1 MPIYEYEC
9 ESCGEVIE
17 NWQKFSD
24 TPLTTCKC
32 CGGKLHKL
40 ISHSSFHLKG
50 SGWYVTDYGG
60 KKSGITDSKKSES
73 SPDKESKK
81 NDTSSSSGSPP
92 SSSPSTS
99 T

>member
-9 ESCGEVIE
+9 EFCGEVIE

-24 TPLTTCKC
+24 APLTTCES

-50 SGWYVTDYGG
+50 SGWYVTDYAG

-73 SPDKESKK
+73 SPDKKSKK
-81 NDTSSSSGSPP
+81 DTSSSS
-92 SSSPSTS
+92 SSSSSDSSGTIP
-99 T
+99 

>member
-24 TPLTTCKC
+24 TPLSTCKS
-32 CGGKLHKL
+32 CGGNLHKL

-50 SGWYVTDYGG
+50 SGWYITDYAG
-60 KKSGITDSKKSES
+60 KKSGIADSEKSEPVPDKKSKKDTIS
-73 SPDKESKK
+73 STD
-81 NDTSSSSGSPP
+81 PP
-92 SSSPSTS
+92 SSSSTD
-99 T
+99 TTP

>member
-17 NWQKFSD
+17 DWQKFSD
-24 TPLTTCKC
+24 DPLSTCKS

-50 SGWYVTDYGG
+50 SGWYVTDYSG
-60 KKSGITDSKKSES
+60 KKSGIEDSKKPES
-73 SPDKESKK
+73 TPDKESKK
-81 NDTSSSSGSPP
+81 DDSSSSD
-92 SSSPSTS
+92 SSSGNSSPD
-99 T
+99 

>member
-24 TPLTTCKC
+24 APLSTCKS
-32 CGGKLHKL
+32 CGGNLHKL

-50 SGWYVTDYGG
+50 SGWYITDYAG
-60 KKSGITDSKKSES
+60 KKSGIASSEKSEPV
-73 SPDKESKK
+73 PDKNNKK
-81 NDTSSSSGSPP
+81 DTISSSDSPSSSSTDTTP
-92 SSSPSTS
+92 
-99 T
+99 

>member
-24 TPLTTCKC
+24 APLTMCES

-50 SGWYVTDYGG
+50 SGWYVTDYAG
-60 KKSGITDSKKSES
+60 KKSGITDSEKSES
-73 SPDKESKK
+73 SPNKKSKK
-81 NDTSSSSGSPP
+81 DSSSSSDSSTSSSSGTTP
-92 SSSPSTS
+92 
-99 T
+99 

>member
-24 TPLTTCKC
+24 APLTTCKS

-73 SPDKESKK
+73 DPDKKSKK
-81 NDTSSSSGSPP
+81 DGNSSSGSSPSSSSGTSP
-92 SSSPSTS
+92 
-99 T
+99 

>member
-24 TPLTTCKC
+24 APLSTCGS
-32 CGGKLHKL
+32 CGGNLHKL

-50 SGWYVTDYGG
+50 SGWYVTDYAG
-60 KKSGITDSKKSES
+60 KKTGITDTKKSES
-73 SPDKESKK
+73 SPDKKSKK
-81 NDTSSSSGSPP
+81 DTDSSSDSPSSSSSDT
-92 SSSPSTS
+92 TS
-99 T
+99 